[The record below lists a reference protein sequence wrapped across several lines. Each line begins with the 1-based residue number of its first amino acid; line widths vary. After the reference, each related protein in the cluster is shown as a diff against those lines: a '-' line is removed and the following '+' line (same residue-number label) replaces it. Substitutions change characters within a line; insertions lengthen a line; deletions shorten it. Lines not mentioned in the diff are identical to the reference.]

1 MKLFSTQLLNRSLS
15 ERQLT
20 WFIRT
25 LCLISLVLIIS
36 LSYSYHTINKEL
48 LYYSDRV
55 DHTHHTLLNLQHL
68 SSKVYQTSHC
78 RSNYLL
84 LKDSQN
90 KKCALEKFVDIDP
103 IVLKLDS
110 IFETSSPQKKRLEL
124 IRKELVDFQQRS
136 KLFLSEA
143 VSAMDST
150 DKIVFLEGD
159 AANVERIDKLIQD
172 ISTIETKLSH
182 TRTQSRDN
190 YKTQVFSYNWAI
202 MLIAIIFLV
211 SSFTLLDLEVNRNKR
226 YRIELEN
233 RIEELNRSNSELEQ
247 FAYVASHDL
256 QEPLRKIRSFSDRLS
271 LKFKEDLP
279 LEAKGVIQKIHD
291 SSKRMQLLIN
301 DLLSFSRL
309 IKKGTEMVSTDL
321 DKVLRDVRTNL
332 SVAIKEKRVII
343 QSEPLPT
350 VDGYEFQLTQLFQNL
365 ISNSIKYRNTEL
377 DPRIEIT
384 YSLRKDRKL
393 PGTSSYQQSRDFHH
407 ITFADNGIGFSQEY
421 AEKIFVIFQRLHAK
435 EEYEGTGIGLA
446 ICRRVVTNH
455 NGYITAEGKEG
466 VGAKFSV
473 YLPVH

>member
-1 MKLFSTQLLNRSLS
+1 MKLVLTQLLNRSLN

-48 LYYSDRV
+48 LYYSNRV
-55 DHTHHTLLNLQHL
+55 DTTHQALLTLQQL
-68 SSKVYQTSHC
+68 SSKVYQTSHL
-78 RSNYLL
+78 RRNYLFL
-84 LKDSQN
+84 QDSHNKRYLKKS
-90 KKCALEKFVDIDP
+90 ADIDS

-110 IFETSSPQKKRLEL
+110 VFENSSPQKKRVNL
-124 IRKELVDFQQRS
+124 IRIELVDFQQRTR
-136 KLFLSEA
+136 LLLSE
-143 VSAMDST
+143 SITTMDST
-150 DKIVFLEGD
+150 EKIAFLKGD
-159 AANVERIDKLIQD
+159 GMNVERIDKLIQD
-172 ISTIETKLSH
+172 ISNIETKLSH

-233 RIEELNRSNSELEQ
+233 RIEELDRSTSELEQ

-279 LEAKGVIQKIHD
+279 PEAKEIIQKLSD
-291 SSKRMQLLIN
+291 ASKRMQLLIN

-309 IKKGTEMVSTDL
+309 IKKDTEMVSVDL
-321 DKVLRDVRTNL
+321 DKVLRDVRMNL
-332 SVAIKEKRVII
+332 SVAIKGNRVII

-350 VDGYEFQLTQLFQNL
+350 VNGYEFQLTQLFQNL
-365 ISNSIKYRNTEL
+365 ISNSIKYRHMEL

-384 YSLRKDRKL
+384 YSLSKDKKL
-393 PGTSSYQQSRDFHH
+393 AGIPSYQQNRDFHR
-407 ITFADNGIGFSQEY
+407 ITFSDNGIGFSPEY

-435 EEYEGTGIGLA
+435 EEYDGTGIGLA
-446 ICRRVVTNH
+446 ICRRVVSNH

-466 VGAKFSV
+466 SGAKFSV

>member
-1 MKLFSTQLLNRSLS
+1 MKLFSPELLNRSLN

-20 WFIRT
+20 WFIRN

-36 LSYSYHTINKEL
+36 LSYSYHTINKDL

-55 DHTHHTLLNLQHL
+55 DHAQSTLLNLQHL
-68 SSKVYQTSHC
+68 SSNVYQTSHC

-90 KKCALEKFVDIDP
+90 KKCALEKSVDIDP

-124 IRKELVDFQQRS
+124 IRTELVEFQKRT
-136 KLFLSEA
+136 KLFLSE
-143 VSAMDST
+143 SFSTMDST
-150 DKIVFLEGD
+150 EKIVFLKGD
-159 AANVERIDKLIQD
+159 AANVERIDKLIHD

-247 FAYVASHDL
+247 FTYVASHDL

-279 LEAKGVIQKIHD
+279 PEATGIIQIIHD
-291 SSKRMQLLIN
+291 ASKRMQLLIN

-309 IKKGTEMVSTDL
+309 IKKDTEMVSTDL
-321 DKVLRDVRTNL
+321 DKVLRNVRTSL
-332 SVAIKEKRVII
+332 SVAIKENRVII

-365 ISNSIKYRNTEL
+365 ISNSIKYRHIEL

-384 YSLRKDRKL
+384 YSLQKDTKL
-393 PGTSSYQQSRDFHH
+393 PGMSSYQQNRDFHY
-407 ITFADNGIGFSQEY
+407 ITFSDNGIGFSPEY

-435 EEYEGTGIGLA
+435 EVYEGSGIGLA

-466 VGAKFSV
+466 AGAKFSV